1 MKLLTALITSA
12 AVAFATQSRAAT
24 ISVTT
29 DSPMGPGSLTAA
41 INALNHGDTI
51 AFHIPPEAGEVH
63 YILTPPDGYPIITKN
78 NITVDGYTQGGA
90 SANTAGIHA
99 ANNAQLRIVLS
110 STNNNGASMHYAWT
124 NALGVP
130 MPRGDWGDDEIAIIS
145 FIHAT
150 NAHVRGICFQSNPWG
165 TNSFQGPDPV
175 GGPPTGN
182 SPKIKAIC
190 FAAVNPSN
198 GGGKC
203 ENFHVSGCWFGI
215 DPTTRLVAFCN
226 DNLYGVGTVIAS
238 PKICVASYR
247 QRDASGTPNFNW
259 PGTLGVAAGSANPRA
274 EFNLWITGYGYD
286 SEGLNYRMSGNW
298 FNVLPDGTTGVD
310 LSVQSPDQQEDGFL
324 EVGRNTSNLIIGTDG
339 DGVNDAD
346 EGNIFGPLTGGGVCM
361 DFYSDPRTNIV
372 IAGNYFGVDINGKPW
387 GPDPY
392 IGALVDSLGNSS
404 TCRFGSD
411 FNGVSDALEANVV
424 TNAPLPSHSTPGSAT
439 TGATWVSMRG
449 NTLLNTTSSS
459 GTTPPIG
466 DGQSPSDGQ
475 YVYEGFIDDSSSTF
489 VLIPVIGNTTTTT
502 TLAGTCGNP
511 KALSAYTR
519 LIVDL
524 YEADTTTGAVPQG
537 KKWLAAYTDNST
549 ADGNAAVGAFSFN
562 IASLGLTS
570 GKQVTITVTYSKDAN
585 PTISSVSRVGN
596 QTTLTITGG
605 NGPGPGTTFG
615 VWKASSVTGPYTLAA
630 AAVGGSTGGSVTF
643 TDNNSTSFYRVTGP
657 SATGQTSPFSSPYTI
672 P

>member
-1 MKLLTALITSA
+1 MKLLAVLITSA
-12 AVAFATQSRAAT
+12 VVTFATLSPAAT

-29 DSPMGPGSLTAA
+29 DSPTGPGSLTAA

-51 AFHIPPEAGEVH
+51 AFHIPPEGGEVH
-63 YILTPPDGYPIITKN
+63 YLLTPPDGYPIITKN

-90 SANTAGIHA
+90 SPNTASIHA

-110 STNNNGASMHYAWT
+110 STNNNGLPMNYAWT
-124 NALGVP
+124 NATGVP
-130 MPRGDWGDDEIAIIS
+130 MPRGDWGNDEIAILA

-175 GGPPTGN
+175 GGPPTGD
-182 SPKIKAIC
+182 SPKMKAIC

-215 DPTTRLVAFCN
+215 DPTTRLLAFCN

-247 QRDASGTPNFNW
+247 QRDASGSGVTYNW

-274 EFNLWITGYGYD
+274 EFNLWITGYGFD
-286 SEGLNYRMSGNW
+286 AEGLNYRVSGNW
-298 FNVLPDGTTGVD
+298 FNVLPDGTSGVD
-310 LSVQSPDQQEDGFL
+310 LSIQSPDQQEDGFL
-324 EVGRNTSNLIIGTDG
+324 EIGRNTSNFTIGTDG

-346 EGNIFGPLTGGGVCM
+346 EGNIFGPLAGAGVCM
-361 DFYSDPRTNIV
+361 DFYSDPRTNMV
-372 IAGNYFGVDINGKPW
+372 IAGNYFGVDINLKPF

-392 IGALVDSLGNSS
+392 GNPLVDSLGNLSS
-404 TCRFGSD
+404 CRFGSD

-424 TNAPLPSHSTPGSAT
+424 TNGSLPAHGIPGAPTNG
-439 TGATWVSMRG
+439 TWISMRG
-449 NTLLNTTSSS
+449 NTLLNTTSAS
-459 GTTPPIG
+459 GTRPPLG
-466 DGQSPSDGQ
+466 DGQSTADGQ
-475 YVYEGFIDDSSSTF
+475 NVYGGFIDISSSTF
-489 VLIPVIGNTTTTT
+489 DIIPVIGLSTTTT
-502 TLAGTCGNP
+502 TLAGTCGKP
-511 KALSAYTR
+511 LAGSPFTR

-524 YEADTTTGAVPQG
+524 YEADPTPSVEPQG
-537 KKWLAAYTDNST
+537 KTWLGAYTDNSP
-549 ADGNAAVGAFSFN
+549 ADGNPAVGAFSFN
-562 IASLGLTS
+562 TAGLGLTS
-570 GKQVTITVTYSKDAN
+570 GKKVTITVTYSKDTN

-596 QTTLTITGG
+596 QTTINVTGG
-605 NGPGPGTTFG
+605 TGPGPVVTYGIY
-615 VWKASSVTGPYTLAA
+615 KSSTVTGPYVFAA
-630 AAVGGSTGGSVTF
+630 AAVGGSVTF
-643 TDNNSTSFYRVTGP
+643 TDNNSPSFYRATGP
-657 SATGQTSPFSSPYTI
+657 SATGQTSPFSDVFTI